1 MGMVGRRNLGAWLLA
16 PPCCAVA
23 ILACGAPSAD
33 EEPVAGTTLAV
44 IGGKRSGPEFNS
56 VVFLRATPDDSHIW
70 QDCTGTVVS
79 SRVVLT
85 ARHCV
90 SSVQPGSFVCDG
102 NGELVHDGSGAGV
115 YGAPYGAA
123 SISVH
128 VGISPNDKPAAR
140 GWRVFTSG
148 STTACRDDFA
158 AVVLDTPIDL
168 RSYPPVRLGRPTV
181 EGEAVVLVGY
191 GTGGREGLIERW
203 ERDGVRVAEVGAQAG
218 AASGSHI
225 TPPRSFTVAGAT
237 VCYGDSGGPAFAT
250 ATGALVGV
258 YSRITG
264 DCFAPESRNTYVQVS
279 SLTSVMDQAF
289 ALASESPTPEAANR
303 PFQTP
308 PDPGASYPAADRSP
322 TCAAASASPVGPS
335 AACAAV
341 AVALALVAA
350 RLRVRRSACAGARC
364 RSARFG

>member
-1 MGMVGRRNLGAWLLA
+1 
-16 PPCCAVA
+16 
-23 ILACGAPSAD
+23 
-33 EEPVAGTTLAV
+33 VAGAGLAV
-44 IGGKRSGPEFNS
+44 IGGNRSGPEFNS
-56 VVFLRATPDDSHIW
+56 VVFLRATPDDGCSW

-79 SRVVLT
+79 PRVVLT

-115 YGAPYGAA
+115 FGAPYRAA

-128 VGISPNDKPAAR
+128 VGIAPNDEPAAR

-158 AVVLDTPIDL
+158 AVVLDTPIEL
-168 RSYPPVRLGRPTV
+168 RSYPAVRLERPMV
-181 EGEAVVLVGY
+181 EGEVVVLVGY
-191 GTGGREGLIERW
+191 GKADRESVIERW
-203 ERDGVRVAEVGAQAG
+203 ERDGVRVAEVGAQVG
-218 AASGSHI
+218 TTSGSHI

-264 DCFAPESRNTYVQVS
+264 DCFATESRNTYVQVS

-289 ALASESPTPEAANR
+289 ALVGESPAPEAGDR
-303 PFQTP
+303 PFQSP
-308 PDPGASYPAADRSP
+308 VDPGAGYLADGSP
-322 TCAAASASPVGPS
+322 TCAAASASPMGPD
-335 AACAAV
+335 AARAAV
-341 AVALALVAA
+341 AVALAVAA
-350 RLRVRRSACAGARC
+350 AWLRIRRSACGGARC
-364 RSARFG
+364 RTARFG